1 MDEHAVISTEALD
14 MTYSGAHPKHA
25 FSRIV
30 DLQLLM
36 IFWQHSETDH
46 KQGTTDMKRI
56 ILLALVLAGI
66 TGTAAQAQIHDLGTN
81 PELPTANQPTEFV
94 ATFSGCPSQPVNNID
109 GMPYDLRVNGFEID
123 LFFVIATGQVCG
135 VPPTGPTISFNLGTL
150 PQGDYILRAASIF
163 DTEPFP
169 ADMTGLDPLIFEF
182 SVGAPTP
189 LPVPALNSIAA
200 LVLALLMISGM
211 LLWRN
216 HSVRDTIRV
225 NNNQQP

>member
-1 MDEHAVISTEALD
+1 MDEHAVISTETLV
-14 MTYSGAHPKHA
+14 MTFSGTHPKHA
-25 FSRIV
+25 FSQIFG
-30 DLQLLM
+30 LKLLM
-36 IFWQHSETDH
+36 ICWQHHETDH
-46 KQGTTDMKRI
+46 KQGTTDMKQT
-56 ILLALVLAGI
+56 ILLALVFAGM

-94 ATFSGCPSQPVNNID
+94 ATFSGCPNQPVNNID

-135 VPPTGPTISFNLGTL
+135 VPPEGPTITFNLGTL

-163 DTEPFP
+163 DVEPFP
-169 ADMTGLDPLIFEF
+169 DDMTGLDPQIFEF

-189 LPVPALNSIAA
+189 QPVPALNSIAA
-200 LVLALLMISGM
+200 LVLALLMMSGV

-216 HSVRDTIRV
+216 HSVRGTTKGI
-225 NNNQQP
+225 NNLQP